1 MRPLLAW
8 ALYWAGDLVSRWND
22 NDRRFTRAG
31 FDLYQF
37 LMRWSDRIQGDG
49 KGPWEAAPK

>member
-8 ALYWAGDLVSRWND
+8 ALYWAGDLVSRCSD
-22 NDRRFTRAG
+22 TRAG
-31 FDLYQF
+31 VDLYQF